1 MRTHFTVQVFDSAMM
16 RYQAALTS
24 EGQWFKP
31 TWRNIAKWTLIQ
43 ILPFY
48 LVCKWQYDARVRFLL
63 NEALKLY
70 ATVASNA
77 THFFKCVKNC
87 TII

>member
-1 MRTHFTVQVFDSAMM
+1 MM

-48 LVCKWQYDARVRFLL
+48 LVCKWQYDARVSFLL
-63 NEALKLY
+63 NEG
-70 ATVASNA
+70 
-77 THFFKCVKNC
+77 
-87 TII
+87 

>member
-1 MRTHFTVQVFDSAMM
+1 MRTLFTFQVFDSAMM

-48 LVCKWQYDARVRFLL
+48 LVCKWQYDARWKQ
-63 NEALKLY
+63 EWE
-70 ATVASNA
+70 
-77 THFFKCVKNC
+77 
-87 TII
+87 

>member
-1 MRTHFTVQVFDSAMM
+1 MNLEMRTLLTAMKVFDSAMM

-48 LVCKWQYDARVRFLL
+48 LVCKWQYDARVSFLL
-63 NEALKLY
+63 NEA
-70 ATVASNA
+70 
-77 THFFKCVKNC
+77 
-87 TII
+87 